1 MTARSRDET
10 RDESKALLAR
20 LFRAGVKAALPD
32 RMVADALRALDRPP
46 TILLAA
52 GKSAVEMADAALKAG
67 VRPRTGLVVA
77 REGQGRS
84 LPGLEAVEA
93 AHPTPDQ
100 RSLVAAQRMIALAKR
115 ADADDHVLVLLS
127 GGASALLC
135 LPGENLTLEG
145 KQALTR
151 ALVRSGAPIQEINA
165 VRRHLSAIKGG
176 RLALAASPAQVTTL
190 AISDVVGDAPEAIG
204 SGPTSADPT
213 SLDQAKAILARYGV
227 ADPGAG
233 WSESVKP
240 GDPRLARTSFQV
252 IASARQSL
260 EALHKAAE
268 TAGFIPISLGDEL
281 EGEAATVG
289 TEHAERARDFARRC
303 IETGERLAL
312 ISGGELTVTVKGQ
325 GRGGPNFDYAA
336 ALALGLGEIGPPVEI
351 AALAGDS
358 DGIDGNSGASGA
370 FVFGDTA
377 ARAEAMGRPLGAALR
392 ESDTAGAFAA
402 LGDVF
407 APGPTGTNVNDLRV
421 ILLSPAIARR

>member
-10 RDESKALLAR
+10 RDESKALLAH
-20 LFRAGVKAALPD
+20 LFRVGVAAALPD
-32 RMVADALRALDRPP
+32 RVLADALRGLDRPP
-46 TILLAA
+46 TLLLAA
-52 GKSAVEMADAALKAG
+52 GKGAVEMAEAALKAG
-67 VRPRTGLVVA
+67 VRPRTGLVVT

-84 LPGLEAVEA
+84 LPGLDVVEA

-100 RSLVAAQRMIALAKR
+100 RSVAAAHWMIALAEE

-135 LPGENLTLEG
+135 LPGEGLTLEG

-151 ALVRSGAPIQEINA
+151 ALVGSGAPIHEINA

-176 RLALAASPAQVTTL
+176 RLALAAFPAQVTTL

-233 WSESVKP
+233 WSQRVKP
-240 GDPRLARTSFQV
+240 GDPRLARASLRV

-260 EALHKAAE
+260 EALHKAAR
-268 TAGFIPISLGDEL
+268 ASGFVPISLGDAL
-281 EGEAATVG
+281 EGEAMAVG
-289 TEHAERARDFARRC
+289 TEHAERIRDHARRC

-325 GRGGPNFDYAA
+325 GRGGPNFEYAA
-336 ALALGLGEIGPPVEI
+336 ALAMGLTEIGRPVEI

-370 FVFGDTA
+370 FVFSDTA
-377 ARAEAMGRPLGAALR
+377 ARAEAMGKPLDAALR
-392 ESDTAGAFAA
+392 QSDTAGAFAA

-421 ILLSPAIARR
+421 ILLSPPIARR